1 MQDQLGVPL
10 LRIDG
15 RKAVLTEAGEVLLR
29 RSRQLV
35 KNASQLE
42 DLAHHMEQ
50 GWEAEVRLVVDAAYP
65 NARLVRALTAFM
77 PQSRGC
83 RVRLREEVLS
93 GVEELLMDGMADLAI
108 SGFIIPGYLGT
119 EMSDVEF
126 VAVAHPEHPLH
137 QLHRELSFQDLES
150 HMQVVIRDSGRQQ
163 PRDVG
168 WLGAEQRWTVGSL
181 PTAATFVSSGLGF
194 AWLPRHLIERELK
207 EGLLKLLPL
216 ERGGS
221 RNPTFYLYSNKD
233 KPLGP
238 ATQILVELLRTF
250 DTAPLD
256 APFAAPQQEYGHG
269 APLILIHGLGSSC
282 LDWELQVPVL
292 SQHYRLVVVDVRGH
306 GRSDKPRERYSIAGF
321 TADLVALI
329 EHLHLPPAH
338 VVGLSMGGMIAFQ
351 LAVDEPQMLKSLC
364 IVNSAPQV
372 KVRSASDYWQWAKR
386 WSLAR
391 ILSLNTIGK
400 ALGSLLFPK
409 PEQAELRRKMA
420 ERWAKNDKRAYLAS
434 FDAIVGWGVQEQLSK
449 ISCPTLVIS
458 ADHDYTPVAQKEIY
472 VKLLPDAR
480 LVVIEDSRHATPLD
494 QPERFNNTLLDF
506 LKTVETTTQDH

>member
-1 MQDQLGVPL
+1 GVPL

-65 NARLVRALTAFM
+65 SARLVRALTAFM

-93 GVEELLMDGMADLAI
+93 GVEELLLDGMADLAI
-108 SGFIIPGYLGT
+108 CGFIIPGYLGT

-126 VAVAHPEHPLH
+126 VAVAHPDHSLH
-137 QLHRELSFQDLES
+137 RLNRELSFHDLES
-150 HMQVVIRDSGRQQ
+150 QMQVVIRDSGRQQ

-181 PTAATFVSSGLGF
+181 ATAATFVASGLGF
-194 AWLPRHLIERELK
+194 AWLPRHMIERELK
-207 EGLLKLLPL
+207 EGVLKQLPL
-216 ERGGS
+216 EKGGS

-256 APFAAPQQEYGHG
+256 APFAAPQQ
-269 APLILIHGLGSSC
+269 A
-282 LDWELQVPVL
+282 
-292 SQHYRLVVVDVRGH
+292 
-306 GRSDKPRERYSIAGF
+306 
-321 TADLVALI
+321 
-329 EHLHLPPAH
+329 
-338 VVGLSMGGMIAFQ
+338 
-351 LAVDEPQMLKSLC
+351 
-364 IVNSAPQV
+364 
-372 KVRSASDYWQWAKR
+372 
-386 WSLAR
+386 
-391 ILSLNTIGK
+391 
-400 ALGSLLFPK
+400 
-409 PEQAELRRKMA
+409 
-420 ERWAKNDKRAYLAS
+420 
-434 FDAIVGWGVQEQLSK
+434 
-449 ISCPTLVIS
+449 
-458 ADHDYTPVAQKEIY
+458 
-472 VKLLPDAR
+472 
-480 LVVIEDSRHATPLD
+480 
-494 QPERFNNTLLDF
+494 
-506 LKTVETTTQDH
+506 